1 MAPTQLRSTVA
12 GSLLQQF
19 WLAEGLSTA
28 DLARI
33 ARLSS
38 FRSMERGET
47 VIDYGDSVRNV
58 HCVLGGM
65 VKLLVQTDRRKERIV
80 QLVGVG
86 QTFGEGLIFVDQPS
100 PGRAVAVDDGRML
113 VIPAAALINMFESS
127 PALAIRWLRRV
138 GWRIGNLL
146 GELRADAGQ
155 SAAQR
160 IVRWLVAQM
169 DGERGEARIR
179 LEVSKATV
187 AASLNTTPE
196 TFSRVLKHLRETGV
210 VRVEGREIVVPSP
223 ARLRYLESPGCC
235 SKQISGDGR
244 DVPGAPFEWDQLVAA
259 RPECDVPHWFGVCDC
274 EGELPHWCGA
284 A

>member
-1 MAPTQLRSTVA
+1 MPSTEVRSTVA
-12 GSLLQQF
+12 GSLLPQF
-19 WLAEGLSTA
+19 WLSAGLSA
-28 DLARI
+28 VDLVRI

-47 VIDYGDSVRNV
+47 VFDYGDSVRSV

-65 VKLLVQTDRRKERIV
+65 VKLLVQTERRKERIV
-80 QLVGVG
+80 ELVGPG

-100 PGRAVAVDDGRML
+100 PGRAVAVEDGRL
-113 VIPAAALINMFESS
+113 LLLPAAALISMFDSS
-127 PALAIRWLRRV
+127 PGLAVRWLRRV

-160 IVRWLVAQM
+160 IVRWLVVQVG
-169 DGERGEARIR
+169 GESGEARIR
-179 LEVSKATV
+179 LEISKATV

-196 TFSRVLKHLRETGV
+196 TFSRVLKYLRDLGV
-210 VRVEGREIVVPSP
+210 VRVEGRDIVVPSP
-223 ARLRYLESPGCC
+223 GRLRCLEPCMSCKQSPD
-235 SKQISGDGR
+235 DGR
-244 DVPGAPFEWDQLVAA
+244 EVPGASSEWERLVAM
-259 RPECDVPHWFGVCDC
+259 RPECEVPHWFGVCDC
-274 EGELPHWCGA
+274 EDDVPHWCGA